1 LRGFPTTVNTQQF
14 KADFD
19 ALAELVEGNRPPH
32 DLCHHGLVAWP
43 FTGMPER
50 VSFGMANWNEF
61 YFLCGS
67 AAASLTGLMFIAV
80 TFGSHLITHEKLPY
94 VEAFFSPI
102 SDHFI
107 QVFVLCA
114 VALVPV
120 AGPKTLG
127 ATIVLTTAWRFVQL
141 ARTHRMTKAASME
154 STDIEQS
161 DWVLGLILPAA
172 VYVSLLAAGVCY
184 LFGIAAA
191 PALFA
196 ISLLCLLVV
205 ALRRAWEMLVW
216 IATKVD

>member
-1 LRGFPTTVNTQQF
+1 
-14 KADFD
+14 
-19 ALAELVEGNRPPH
+19 
-32 DLCHHGLVAWP
+32 VA
-43 FTGMPER
+43 
-50 VSFGMANWNEF
+50 SWNEF

-67 AAASLTGLMFIAV
+67 AAAGLTGLMFIAV
-80 TFGSHLITHEKLPY
+80 TFGSRLITQEKLPY

-107 QVFVLCA
+107 QVFILCA

-127 ATIVLTTAWRFVQL
+127 ATIVPTTAWRFVQL
-141 ARTHRMTKAASME
+141 AHMHRLTRVASAE
-154 STDIEQS
+154 TGDIETS
-161 DWVLGLILPAA
+161 DWILGLILPAT
-172 VYVSLLAAGVCY
+172 VYVSLMATGACY

-196 ISLLCLLVV
+196 ISLLSLLVI
-205 ALRRAWEMLVW
+205 ALRRAWEMLLW